1 MKQNIPNS
9 IIDEIRSRAGVFEV
23 VSDFVLLKKSGK
35 NYKGLCPF
43 HSEKTP
49 SFTVSPDKQIYH
61 CFGCGAGG
69 NVFKFLMEMEGISFV
84 DAVRKLADRTY
95 VKIPTQVQNS
105 IHRIPKGEREHLL
118 KINLAAKDYFLSLL
132 KDPEG
137 GRSAKDYLKSRD
149 FDDETIADY
158 QIGWSSPGWKDLLIR
173 LEKKSKISRKELDKA
188 GLVVKKDG
196 GTDRDYYDRFRSRL
210 IIPLKDI
217 HGNIIGFAGRVLES
231 GNPKYL
237 NSPETLVYKKG
248 NHLFGMDRARDS
260 IRKQDQVLIVEGYFD
275 QVRASQHGIRNAAA
289 TCGTA
294 LTSPQ
299 VGLLKNHTNN
309 VVMIFDSDPAGQA
322 AARRGFDILLEH
334 DMKVKIAVLPEDH
347 DPDSY
352 ILKFGP
358 EKFLHRVESSPWYI
372 EFYINKALG
381 RDDINSPQGK
391 TGAINKVLPLLAKI
405 RNEVERSEWVRV
417 LAEKAAVDDQS
428 LLMELKKA
436 LAQKRPVISLPTAGS
451 KTRPDPETYLV
462 HLMFADKNVAAQI
475 RHRLSVEEFRDPG
488 LRHIVDVV
496 YRRIDENLI
505 PDIGEIVDQIESEEI
520 QSRLTQIGLQTI
532 MFDNLSR
539 AAADCILEIKKRS
552 VEEEVRKLKKQ
563 RNEAEEAGEAEKSR
577 KIHSRLREL
586 KLSLTAVKSCHE

>member
-84 DAVRKLADRTY
+84 DAVRKLADRTH

-137 GRSAKDYLKSRD
+137 GRSARDYLKSRD

-196 GTDRDYYDRFRSRL
+196 GTDRDYYARFRSRL
-210 IIPLKDI
+210 LIPLKDI

-237 NSPETLVYKKG
+237 NSPETLV
-248 NHLFGMDRARDS
+248 
-260 IRKQDQVLIVEGYFD
+260 
-275 QVRASQHGIRNAAA
+275 
-289 TCGTA
+289 
-294 LTSPQ
+294 
-299 VGLLKNHTNN
+299 
-309 VVMIFDSDPAGQA
+309 
-322 AARRGFDILLEH
+322 
-334 DMKVKIAVLPEDH
+334 
-347 DPDSY
+347 
-352 ILKFGP
+352 
-358 EKFLHRVESSPWYI
+358 
-372 EFYINKALG
+372 
-381 RDDINSPQGK
+381 
-391 TGAINKVLPLLAKI
+391 
-405 RNEVERSEWVRV
+405 
-417 LAEKAAVDDQS
+417 
-428 LLMELKKA
+428 
-436 LAQKRPVISLPTAGS
+436 
-451 KTRPDPETYLV
+451 
-462 HLMFADKNVAAQI
+462 
-475 RHRLSVEEFRDPG
+475 
-488 LRHIVDVV
+488 
-496 YRRIDENLI
+496 
-505 PDIGEIVDQIESEEI
+505 
-520 QSRLTQIGLQTI
+520 
-532 MFDNLSR
+532 
-539 AAADCILEIKKRS
+539 
-552 VEEEVRKLKKQ
+552 
-563 RNEAEEAGEAEKSR
+563 
-577 KIHSRLREL
+577 
-586 KLSLTAVKSCHE
+586 